1 MQYNIQVKLIPS
13 LHRLEGYEEI
23 VYKNNS
29 PDTLTFLYFH
39 LYMNRFREDFSY
51 DSGKKKNEGYIEL
64 VSFKNSEN
72 EDVDYL
78 VDETILKVELNK
90 MILPGDSQSFKIRFN
105 TVLPRAGDRLGYYGD
120 HYDVGNWYPVPA
132 VYDQYGWHA
141 DQHING
147 EFYQEWGNF
156 QVDIT
161 VPEGFV
167 VAATGTLQNPEILP
181 DSVHGSNRSFEYN
194 SWSGDKTVTYRYLA
208 LRVHDFAWSADP
220 DFVLKKEQIND
231 VTLQFSI
238 LSFRMSDWEPQI
250 ERAEKAFLYFEKVI
264 GKYPYPTLSIVD
276 GYITAG
282 GIEYPNLVIINDNI
296 YDHRDLSATIIHEMA
311 HQWFYGL
318 LANNQTRYGWMDE
331 VFATYFENL
340 GMGEV
345 YDSSQE
351 YVHSPTGI
359 WGNWLGYEEDFWR
372 RDYLLYYR
380 YYRSGNSEPINTH
393 FDW

>member
-1 MQYNIQVKLIPS
+1 MNIFSKACLFSLILFQISLAYFQQKVQYNIQVKLIPS

-147 EFYQEWGNF
+147 EVYQELGLSKE
-156 QVDIT
+156 D
-161 VPEGFV
+161 
-167 VAATGTLQNPEILP
+167 LQ
-181 DSVHGSNRSFEYN
+181 
-194 SWSGDKTVTYRYLA
+194 
-208 LRVHDFAWSADP
+208 
-220 DFVLKKEQIND
+220 VLKKE
-231 VTLQFSI
+231 
-238 LSFRMSDWEPQI
+238 
-250 ERAEKAFLYFEKVI
+250 
-264 GKYPYPTLSIVD
+264 
-276 GYITAG
+276 
-282 GIEYPNLVIINDNI
+282 GII
-296 YDHRDLSATIIHEMA
+296 
-311 HQWFYGL
+311 
-318 LANNQTRYGWMDE
+318 
-331 VFATYFENL
+331 
-340 GMGEV
+340 
-345 YDSSQE
+345 
-351 YVHSPTGI
+351 
-359 WGNWLGYEEDFWR
+359 
-372 RDYLLYYR
+372 
-380 YYRSGNSEPINTH
+380 
-393 FDW
+393 